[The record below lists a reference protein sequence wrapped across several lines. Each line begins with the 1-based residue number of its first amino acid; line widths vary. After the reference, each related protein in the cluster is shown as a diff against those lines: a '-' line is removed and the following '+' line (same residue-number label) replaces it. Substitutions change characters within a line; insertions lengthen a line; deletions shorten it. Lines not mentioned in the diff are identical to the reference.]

1 MKLKEWRFDKY
12 LSTTDMQI
20 IVNKSE
26 KRAREEG
33 KNTRFFY
40 NGVPLLDQKIQ
51 NFKKRK
57 TTIETCTE
65 TTSAGKTTRL
75 SVNQVG
81 ITII

>member
-40 NGVPLLDQKIQ
+40 NGVPLLDQK
-51 NFKKRK
+51 FKTSRKGKLQQGLVLKRL
-57 TTIETCTE
+57 
-65 TTSAGKTTRL
+65 R
-75 SVNQVG
+75 QVRPPG
-81 ITII
+81 FSLIK